1 MIVLRPNSQGGL
13 KIQRALKRLQSKI
26 DGAETCTGCGKPIMN
41 MRRFGLALQRTLK
54 HLLGSYV
61 FAAIKLDYTTII

>member
-1 MIVLRPNSQGGL
+1 MIVLGPDSQCGL
-13 KIQRALKRLQSKI
+13 KVQRALKRLKSKI
-26 DGAETCTGCGKPIMN
+26 DSAETCTGCGKTIMN

-54 HLLGSYV
+54 HFLGSYV